1 MERELEI
8 IARRSCVAF
17 DCCIINNQKLREI
30 VIPLLRRNISNQKF
44 AISNLS
50 NLSLILSMINLTI
63 ISITRVDSFAKKYFY
78 YPLQVFD
85 QVCKFLK
92 HVNNFK
98 LFKDGVN
105 GRICLID

>member
-1 MERELEI
+1 
-8 IARRSCVAF
+8 
-17 DCCIINNQKLREI
+17 
-30 VIPLLRRNISNQKF
+30 
-44 AISNLS
+44 
-50 NLSLILSMINLTI
+50 MINLTI
-63 ISITRVDSFAKKYFY
+63 ISITRVDSFVKKYFY

>member
-1 MERELEI
+1 
-8 IARRSCVAF
+8 
-17 DCCIINNQKLREI
+17 
-30 VIPLLRRNISNQKF
+30 
-44 AISNLS
+44 
-50 NLSLILSMINLTI
+50 MINLTI

-78 YPLQVFD
+78 YPLQIFD

-98 LFKDGVN
+98 FFKDGVN